1 VELFQVENLTYYYPE
16 KEKPA
21 LSHVNM
27 EIADGEFVFLSGSSG
42 SGKST
47 LLKALAGLLPEYYG
61 GRISGKIDFAGTPL
75 REWSKRQLA
84 RNIGII
90 FQDPEEQLVMSTVE
104 QEVAFG
110 LENLGVPRPEMRRR
124 VAEALAM
131 MELGT
136 VKHEHTSRLS
146 GGMKQKTVLAAILAM
161 QPQVLILDEPTSQL
175 DPVAAQELLNYI
187 HRLNQEWGMTIVMV
201 EQRVDRCFHLADRV
215 VIMEQGKVIKQERP
229 QSMVQSANGYLNY
242 LPPVCRVFSAA
253 GVDAS
258 PLTVK
263 DGREVVR
270 HLREGSLREQDE
282 QRQDKVN
289 QKDTRRPEH
298 GHGPEGEVNV
308 SRKEEGKRDEKDLP
322 SFLERGNCGN
332 SNKAGTAGN
341 GSKSS
346 LLEAKNLYYAYKNRD
361 FCLRNIDL
369 QLYPGEITA
378 VLGENGAGKS
388 TLLKSLCGLLPP
400 RRGKVF
406 LQGEEITG
414 RPVEEISR
422 DVGLLTQNPNDY
434 LFNDSVQEEI
444 AYGLKIRGIA
454 DEKRVEKILQELHLE
469 DFRQD
474 NPRDLS
480 GGERQRIALGTVMV
494 TEPSV
499 LLLDEPTRGMDTELK
514 WELAELLEELA
525 RKGMA
530 VMLVTHDVEFA
541 ARVAQKVLI
550 LSDGELVAS
559 GERNEVLANSLYF
572 APQVNKVFRGLMDE
586 EVMTPEEAV
595 EVLCALQGK
604 QRGHSS

>member
-1 VELFQVENLTYYYPE
+1 MELFQVENLTYYYPE